1 MSVHAPLRERAV
13 LRVAGERGPIERT
26 TAGTSRNRGR
36 ALLLLTGTLILTL
49 AIFGPLLWPG
59 VTILLD
65 SPSSMMGPVPRLPSP
80 GLGGT
85 PGLMNTAPLD
95 GLWLGLYRALP
106 FGWTRLLPLLILPGL
121 AVLGFRRLIGREP
134 APVLAAAVF
143 YVVNP
148 FTYDRMLAGQ
158 TGLLLGYAL
167 LPLFASLLASMLRG
181 ARSSTPPLAGLM
193 LTILIATSIHYV
205 FIGGLL
211 LCSFAG
217 VAAARRAWRALG
229 RFAIAAATAVGSSLY
244 WLIPAVGHWS
254 QASRL
259 TASNMQ
265 AFATAPDA
273 HLGLAPNVLGLYGFW
288 REGWPLAKDDLRAWP
303 LFLSAILVVVAIG
316 AASVWRRRRI
326 GPVATAFACAA
337 LIGSVLALGATGPTG
352 AGFRWLFV
360 HVPPFRVMREPQ
372 KFLALLALGYA
383 ACFGL
388 GVRSLRRAVVSR
400 RWRGVILAVIVA
412 IPCVYSFR
420 TFWGFNGYVRPS
432 TLPAS
437 WTAAAADV
445 GEGPGSVLVLPWTQY
460 VPFAWTQHRQVANPM
475 ASLFHRDTVVS
486 GDPGLDGV
494 PSRSAGV
501 RETRIDVL
509 LARASRVD
517 DFGRLA
523 APLGIRF
530 VALNKVDDWRTYAW
544 LRHQRDL
551 RLVHEWP
558 DLALFESTVSTVR
571 AWPRPS
577 IPGIGVLGGVVSMVV
592 SLIAVG
598 LARRRTRNHGRSEV
612 RQTRSP
618 STISSVAERPA
629 RAATAADT

>member
-1 MSVHAPLRERAV
+1 VSVRALHRERAA
-13 LRVAGERGPIERT
+13 LQ
-26 TAGTSRNRGR
+26 
-36 ALLLLTGTLILTL
+36 ALLLLTGTLVLTL
-49 AIFGPLLWPG
+49 AIFEPLLRPG

-65 SPSSMMGPVPRLPSP
+65 SPSSLMGPAPRLPP
-80 GLGGT
+80 LGLGGS

-95 GLWLGLYRALP
+95 AFWLALYRAVP
-106 FGWTRLLPLLILPGL
+106 FGWARLLPLLILPGL

-134 APVLAAAVF
+134 VPVLAAAVF
-143 YVVNP
+143 YIVNP

-181 ARSSTPPLAGLM
+181 SRSSSPALAGLL
-193 LTILIATSIHYV
+193 LTLLIASSIHYV

-211 LCSFAG
+211 LCSCAG

-229 RFAIAAATAVGSSLY
+229 RFAIAAAAAVGSSLY
-244 WLIPAVGHWS
+244 WLVPAVGQWS

-259 TASNMQ
+259 TASNVQ
-265 AFATAPDA
+265 AFATSPDA

-303 LFLSAILVVVAIG
+303 LFLGAILVVVAIG
-316 AASVWRRRRI
+316 AMSVWRRRRI
-326 GPVATAFACAA
+326 GPVATALACAA
-337 LIGSVLALGATGPTG
+337 LIGSALALGAAGPTG
-352 AGFRWLFV
+352 AVFRWLFV

-383 ACFGL
+383 TGFGL
-388 GVRSLRRAVVSR
+388 GVRSLMRGVMSR
-400 RWRGVILAVIVA
+400 RWQGVILAVIIS

-420 TFWGFNGYVRPS
+420 MLWGFNGYVRPS
-432 TLPAS
+432 TIPAS

-445 GEGPGSVLVLPWTQY
+445 GRGPGSVLVLPWTQY

-475 ASLFHRDTVVS
+475 ASLFQRDTVVS

-494 PSRSAGV
+494 SSRSTGV
-501 RETRIDVL
+501 RETRIDAL
-509 LARASRVD
+509 LARSSRVD

-544 LRHQRDL
+544 LRRQQDL
-551 RLVHEWP
+551 RLVQEWP
-558 DLALFESTVSTVR
+558 DLALFESTVPTVR

-577 IPGIGVLGGVVSMVV
+577 IPGSGVLGGAMSMGVI
-592 SLIAVG
+592 LIVVG
-598 LARRRTRNHGRSEV
+598 LAWRRSRSHGRSEV
-612 RQTRSP
+612 RQTRSR
-618 STISSVAERPA
+618 STISSVGVRPA
-629 RAATAADT
+629 RAATAADA